1 MNANASLL
9 YFRNAVS
16 RITIFLGLFAL
27 VSRQVVGLQSIVY
40 ASTPTDFAEAFTTDG
55 VSEIILTTDIRLS
68 SLPETSLPLR
78 LVSTS
83 LVLSSRG
90 TPQLV
95 DPPLNF
101 TGSTTVDFGNVIN
114 AIEVGSNKT
123 LEFENLL
130 IKGIVEHEDP
140 RLRENAP
147 PEAIGMA
154 LWPSLVA
161 YPASVLVF
169 NNTRVENTF
178 FDDCEPETINRAAAQ
193 NTALFDGDYYAS
205 ESPPGTYLL
214 GNHTFPVAVN
224 SSGGSTI
231 GSMTIISE
239 GSGFT
244 CIPHVFGPTSSN
256 DGLSAGAWAGIVIA
270 VVSALMFVTFAVLI
284 FKKNHRQGKLSLHF
298 LKADVGE
305 SQEKS
310 SIELNTVL
318 HMQQEQQEVGYDS
331 ALRIRFGSLEGL
343 ELGALIGRGAHGRIY
358 KGSFRG
364 SLVAVKVV
372 EHTVNEIQQSAD
384 KTGVTSEALML
395 TALSHPN
402 IVTVYRAT
410 TIRLQTPETQSP
422 VTTSQSSAFD
432 VEHGMSQGSWSP
444 KTPSSSHTTP
454 VDQATLE
461 SAIVPSKPG
470 LYETWLVMEYCNEGS
485 LEKALKKKRLN
496 SKDGKP
502 RAPLIL
508 ELLMDVATGMLFL
521 HQSANLIHAD
531 LKPANVLLTSN
542 GGPRPIAKIADF
554 GLSRMLGG
562 SQNTVQRTQALGTVH
577 YMSPELMSL
586 GRLTKSAD
594 VYAFGILAWE
604 AWCCELAFEGMTAA
618 QVFFSVVQQGIRP
631 DIPDSMPAELQALIE
646 RCWHVDEAKRPGF
659 EEVLRAMTI
668 LRHSIV

>member
-1 MNANASLL
+1 MIFAILSIFLILNSAFGCCKTISVSTPLQFFRALQTEDISLIIVENDL
-9 YFRNAVS
+9 QLAPFKPDS
-16 RITIFLGLFAL
+16 PITIKNRTVE
-27 VSRQVVGLQSIVY
+27 VSSVGS
-40 ASTPTDFAEAFTTDG
+40 
-55 VSEIILTTDIRLS
+55 
-68 SLPETSLPLR
+68 
-78 LVSTS
+78 
-83 LVLSSRG
+83 
-90 TPQLV
+90 PQLV
-95 DPPLNF
+95 TPPFNTSGAVTL
-101 TGSTTVDFGNVIN
+101 DFGFEY
-114 AIEVGSNKT
+114 AYIELAEGAVLTFKGFILNRLGNPSDPDLNSNP
-123 LEFENLL
+123 F
-130 IKGIVEHEDP
+130 
-140 RLRENAP
+140 
-147 PEAIGMA
+147 PEAERASI
-154 LWPSLVA
+154 WPTVILLPNSTFIYENCRA
-161 YPASVLVF
+161 YLHLY
-169 NNTRVENTF
+169 E
-178 FDDCEPETINRAAAQ
+178 DCTADTINRMVLRIQVIYGDQYQGTTEPPGGYLVGNHSIPFTIMEADGTPLGQATLISNGLSSICQVNPFLA
-193 NTALFDGDYYAS
+193 TDDSSADDGDDD
-205 ESPPGTYLL
+205 G
-214 GNHTFPVAVN
+214 
-224 SSGGSTI
+224 
-231 GSMTIISE
+231 
-239 GSGFT
+239 
-244 CIPHVFGPTSSN
+244 
-256 DGLSAGAWAGIVIA
+256 GLSAGAWAGIGIA
-270 VVSALMFVTFAVLI
+270 LGTVALMVVFSIAYYLQKRRRKARHVSHFPKIEKMENGNVL
-284 FKKNHRQGKLSLHF
+284 
-298 LKADVGE
+298 
-305 SQEKS
+305 
-310 SIELNTVL
+310 ELV
-318 HMQQEQQEVGYDS
+318 QQDQRAMGYDS

-402 IVTVYRAT
+402 IVTVYRAST
-410 TIRLQTPETQSP
+410 VLVQRQM
-422 VTTSQSSAFD
+422 SSLR
-432 VEHGMSQGSWSP
+432 SS
-444 KTPSSSHTTP
+444 TPSNSKESSTTMQPGTSSSSKSIDASGSVEGMEGATGIHTIEEVTSP
-454 VDQATLE
+454 H

-631 DIPDSMPAELQALIE
+631 DVPDSMPAELQALIE

-659 EEVLRAMTI
+659 EEVSSRLCD
-668 LRHSIV
+668 LRHRAGGD